1 MGFLLLTFQL
11 ELLLNP
17 PSKDDQN
24 LILFLMQTRLP
35 V

>member
-11 ELLLNP
+11 ELLLNS

-24 LILFLMQTRLP
+24 LILFLMQICQY